1 MRPIHMHLRLQRPA
15 GESGAPRA
23 SWLLLEDGIQQGR
36 LRHGA
41 LADAATDALHA
52 RLTVYI
58 PAGEVLLTRVSLPA
72 GRRSQLLDALPYAL
86 EDDLIEDVDQ
96 LHCALG
102 PKLASGEF
110 VAAVI
115 RKSRLE
121 SWLALLQAA
130 GIQPRWMLPD
140 ALLLPWQPG
149 HWSLACET
157 DSAFLRTDHSLAW
170 ACDPAM
176 LPTLLDRQLANGAPP
191 GPIDVYGCVDP
202 ELPAVFARHGV
213 ETVPHAPSQAVELPA
228 LAMQS
233 GLPGSELNLLQGSY
247 APRSRTRQRLRP
259 WYATVALAASLLLL
273 VLAGRTY
280 EYYRLQDQN
289 RQLAQ
294 RIEQVFRQAF
304 PEVKRIVNPRAQM
317 RHRLARLAGKTGAA
331 DTGFVELLARI
342 APPMSQTRGLQL
354 QTLRYQSGRLD
365 VQLEVKDLQTLE
377 ELRNRLAATGNLKVE
392 LKSANASDNKV
403 QGRLLI
409 GRKSG

>member
-1 MRPIHMHLRLQRPA
+1 MTSLHMHLRLQQPA
-15 GESGAPRA
+15 SESEPPRA
-23 SWLLLEDGIQQGR
+23 SWLLLEDGVQPGR
-36 LRHGA
+36 LRHGT

-58 PAGEVLLTRVSLPA
+58 PAEDVLLTRVRLPA

-102 PKLASGEF
+102 PKLGDQAF

-121 SWLALLQAA
+121 AWLARLQAA
-130 GIQPRWMLPD
+130 GIQPRRMLPD

-149 HWSLACET
+149 HWSLACEAGR
-157 DSAFLRTDHSLAW
+157 AFLRCDHSLAW
-170 ACDPAM
+170 ACQAAM
-176 LPTLLDRQLANGAPP
+176 LPALLDRQLVRDPP
-191 GPIDVYGCVDP
+191 PARIDVYGCDEP
-202 ELPAVFARHGV
+202 ELQAVCARHGV
-213 ETVPHAPSQAVELPA
+213 TTVSHASSQAVELPA
-228 LAMQS
+228 LALQA
-233 GLPGSELNLLQGSY
+233 GLPGSELNLLQGAY

-259 WYATVALAASLLLL
+259 WYASAALAAGLLLL

-280 EYYRLQDQN
+280 ENYRLQEQN

-304 PEVKRIVNPRAQM
+304 PEVKRVVNPRAQM
-317 RHRLARLAGKTGAA
+317 RHRLARLRGEAGAA
-331 DTGFVELLARI
+331 DQGFVELLARV
-342 APPMSQTRGLQL
+342 APVMSQTRGLQL
-354 QTLRYQSGRLD
+354 QTLRYQNGRLD
-365 VQLEVKDLQTLE
+365 LQLEVRDLQTLE
-377 ELRNRLAATGNLKVE
+377 ELQNRLTAKGGLKIE

-409 GRKSG
+409 GRES